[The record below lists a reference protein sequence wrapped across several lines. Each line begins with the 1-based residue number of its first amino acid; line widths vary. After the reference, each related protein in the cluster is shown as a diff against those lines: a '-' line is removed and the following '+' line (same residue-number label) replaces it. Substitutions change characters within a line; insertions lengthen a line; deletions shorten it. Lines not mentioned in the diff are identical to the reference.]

1 VTYGPAVDVLPRRV
15 ARAEIV
21 TGVFTAVYVTLAGAF
36 AGLVW
41 AGVAPKLSK
50 AAVLDLSGAMF
61 HPQIGADA
69 WFLLVAALAGVLCA
83 AVALLVAGE
92 PGPGVVAGLGVG
104 GLAAAFVAD
113 RVGYLAEL
121 HGSTQMA
128 IAAFR
133 SLGAEPFTGE
143 FDFRV
148 RALGVVTAWPIAS
161 LAVVGLVMA
170 INAWRRSLP

>member
-1 VTYGPAVDVLPRRV
+1 MTFQPAVDVLPDRRSGAEVVV
-15 ARAEIV
+15 AV
-21 TGVFTAVYVTLAGAF
+21 LTALYVTLAGAA

-41 AGVAPKLSK
+41 AAVAPKLSK
-50 AAVLDLSGAMF
+50 QAVLNLSGALF
-61 HPQIGADA
+61 QPQIGADA
-69 WFLLVAALAGVLCA
+69 RFLIVA
-83 AVALLVAGE
+83 AVAGILCTVVAVLVLGE
-92 PGPGVVAGLGVG
+92 PGPGMVAGLAVG

-121 HGSTQMA
+121 HGSTRMA

-133 SLGAEPFTGE
+133 SLGAEPFHGE

-148 RALGVVTAWPIAS
+148 RALGVVVAWPIAS

-170 INAWRRSLP
+170 LYAWRRSLP